1 MITPFRIG
9 NARATLLMSG
19 RKKVEK
25 KNMAIINSRERNK
38 AIWRLMRQGAKKEG
52 MVLWVLTISVCYA
65 LISNLLTHCSPLPL
79 SANVLDV
86 MASIDET
93 VRNCCYGLIAGISFY
108 LLNDFYKNSYQKVD
122 LCNDMYPDLYV
133 LWLHTYQLVLAL
145 NENELDESQNND
157 ELHSSIMTNLCKQSD
172 KEMSCSMKREI
183 PFDIFHILYILW
195 SDIVKEKAKF
205 LEVYGHIIERE
216 EHAKLNDKEIDISVE
231 MIKEFIP
238 DKDYSVAIDHITIRD
253 HTLQHT
259 IYLILNFKTDLAEMV
274 NKYSIYYYG
283 NQETIGKDAF

>member
-1 MITPFRIG
+1 
-9 NARATLLMSG
+9 
-19 RKKVEK
+19 
-25 KNMAIINSRERNK
+25 
-38 AIWRLMRQGAKKEG
+38 MRQGAKKER

-93 VRNCCYGLIAGISFY
+93 IRNCCYGLIAGISFY
-108 LLNDFYKNSYQKVD
+108 LSNDFYKNTYRKVD
-122 LCNDMYPDLYV
+122 LYNNMYPSLYV

-145 NENELDESQNND
+145 NNNKLDKSQNND

-216 EHAKLNDKEIDISVE
+216 EHAKLNDKEIDISIE
-231 MIKEFIP
+231 MLKEFVP
-238 DKDYSVAIDHITIRD
+238 EKDYSVAIDHITIRD
-253 HTLQHT
+253 HVLQHT
-259 IYLILNFKTDLAEMV
+259 IYLILNFKTDLAAMV